1 MIMNNGLRGL
11 AILFSALIVILVV
24 AYFYL
29 LWKVWSVFGFWNI
42 IWTGI
47 VAVIASTTFET
58 MARARKQN
66 GSVITY
72 NPKEWPKFLAIIV
85 SGLLGFYLYNL
96 LGDPSLSSNDQL
108 FGMLYLLV
116 FTALPTAWSLFKI
129 VRDRND
135 FVRIDETTVSYK
147 DNSRTGTYA
156 IKDIKEVSS
165 TGKKLT
171 LTLNS
176 DETVTIDLKNMNF
189 NGVDRTSV
197 YVELLALITPDE
209 SVAEPTLDAL
219 DTNEE

>member
-1 MIMNNGLRGL
+1 MIMSNGLRGL
-11 AILFSALIVILVV
+11 AILFSAITVILVV
-24 AYFYL
+24 AYLYL

-47 VAVIASTTFET
+47 VAVIASTTFEL

-66 GSVITY
+66 GPVITY

-209 SVAEPTLDAL
+209 SVSEPTLDAL

>member
-1 MIMNNGLRGL
+1 MKNGLRGL
-11 AILFSALIVILVV
+11 AVLFMAIIVSLVV

-47 VAVIASTTFET
+47 VAVIASTTFES

-116 FTALPTAWSLFKI
+116 FTAIPTAWSLFKLI
-129 VRDRND
+129 RDRND
-135 FVRIDETTVSYK
+135 FVRIDETTLSYK
-147 DNSRTGTYA
+147 DNSDTGTYSL
-156 IKDIKEVSS
+156 KDIKKVDSN
-165 TGKKLT
+165 GKQLF
-171 LTLNS
+171 LILQS
-176 DETVTIDLKNMNF
+176 EETVIIDLKNMNF
-189 NGVDRTSV
+189 NGFDRLSLYSEIST
-197 YVELLALITPDE
+197 LITPEE
-209 SVAEPTLDAL
+209 SVAEPTADSV
-219 DTNEE
+219 DTTEE

>member
-1 MIMNNGLRGL
+1 MKNGLRGL
-11 AILFSALIVILVV
+11 AILFTAIIIILIV

-42 IWTGI
+42 VGTGI
-47 VAVIASTTFET
+47 VAVIASTIFES

-96 LGDPSLSSNDQL
+96 LDDPALSSNDKL
-108 FGMLYLLV
+108 FGILYLLV
-116 FTALPTAWSLFKI
+116 FTALPTAWSLYKI

-135 FVRIDETTVSYK
+135 FVRIDDTTVSYK

-156 IKDIKEVSS
+156 IKDIKEVNSN
-165 TGKKLT
+165 GKQLILT
-171 LTLNS
+171 LQS
-176 DETVTIDLKNMNF
+176 EETVTIDLNNMNF
-189 NGVDRTSV
+189 NKVDRFSV
-197 YVELLALITPDE
+197 YTELSTLIT
-209 SVAEPTLDAL
+209 S
-219 DTNEE
+219 EETVS

>member
-1 MIMNNGLRGL
+1 MKNGLRGL
-11 AILFSALIVILVV
+11 AILGIAIIIILVV
-24 AYFYL
+24 AYLYL
-29 LWKVWSVFGFWNI
+29 LWKVWNVFGFWNI

-47 VAVIASTTFET
+47 VASIASTIFEF
-58 MARARKQN
+58 MARARKQD

-72 NPKEWPKFLAIIV
+72 NPKEWPKFLAILV

-96 LGDPSLSSNDQL
+96 LDDPTLSSNDQL

-116 FTALPTAWSLFKI
+116 FTALPTSWSLFKI

-147 DNSRTGTYA
+147 DNSRSGTYA
-156 IKDIKEVSS
+156 IKDIKEVNI

-176 DETVTIDLKNMNF
+176 EETVTIDLKNMNF

-197 YVELLALITPDE
+197 YVELLALITKEE
-209 SVAEPTLDAL
+209 SAS
-219 DTNEE
+219 

>member
-1 MIMNNGLRGL
+1 MKNGLRGL
-11 AILFSALIVILVV
+11 AVLFMAIIVSLVV

-47 VAVIASTTFET
+47 VAVIASTTFES

-116 FTALPTAWSLFKI
+116 FTAIPTAWSLFKI

-147 DNSRTGTYA
+147 DNSRTGTYD
-156 IKDIKEVSS
+156 IKDIKEVNSN
-165 TGKKLT
+165 GNQLILT
-171 LTLNS
+171 LRS
-176 DETVTIDLKNMNF
+176 EETITIDLKNMNF
-189 NGVDRTSV
+189 NGVDRASV
-197 YVELLALITPDE
+197 YVELSALITPEE
-209 SVAEPTLDAL
+209 SVAEPTADSV
-219 DTNEE
+219 DTTEE